1 MGIKAADIAKLAE
14 AQCLG
19 PCNEF
24 KHFAFDS
31 RRMTAS
37 VPSCFIAIK
46 TTSDDG
52 HKYISQAIAQG
63 AVVIICSDASLSKAF
78 PHISF
83 IVHDRPEK
91 VLERWA
97 KKCRM
102 HFSHPV
108 LALTGSNGKTI
119 VKEWMYQLLGAPEN
133 LHRTPGSFN
142 SALGVPLTLCGLDAS
157 HTAAIVEVGIDRPDT
172 MQALAQLVQPDFGV
186 FTTLGDAHGEHFES
200 DDQKFR
206 EKWKLFV
213 NCDKIA
219 AHSKWISKAKSL
231 NLHIPEALVWG
242 SGTEWDPK
250 DFGLEGDDQM
260 HAVQNTMSALLGA
273 VLLGANIEEAKARI
287 FGLEPLEMRMNL
299 VSSRDG
305 GYLLEDTYSSDLE
318 SLRWAMEELMAQHT
332 PRKWAVLGT
341 LSTPEWT
348 AKAKAMVDAYGV
360 DRQWW
365 VDSSEDL
372 AEVVAQFGQLSLAN
386 TTVLIKGQRRLRMER
401 MAATLRN
408 QHHSTWA
415 EVNLAAMRRNMQ
427 QFKALLKPETKVMA
441 MVKADAYGMGILEV
455 ARYLEQTHVDYLGV
469 AFSQE
474 ALLLRAQGV
483 EMPIMVMN
491 AEPTQFNA
499 LAAANCEVEVYAI
512 HQLEPFLQ
520 ESKGENKL
528 KIHIKVDTGMHRL
541 GFEPAAVPGLLDL
554 LSTRAN
560 IEVVGVFSHLSSAGD
575 PSADGFTHEQLDQF
589 NAVALRVQESYP
601 NALAHVLNT
610 QGIARFGAAQHQM
623 VRLGIGL
630 YGVGQYQ
637 GIAGL
642 EEVLQWKCKISQ
654 VKTLKPGESLG
665 YSRAFTADRETQY
678 ATLPVGYADGLQ
690 RALSC
695 GKGHVLIEGKPC
707 AILGN
712 VCMDMIMVDVS
723 DVEAKPGDE
732 VVILGPGQSASAL
745 AQNAG
750 TIAYEILTGVGS
762 RVPRFYLKD

>member
-1 MGIKAADIAKLAE
+1 
-14 AQCLG
+14 
-19 PCNEF
+19 
-24 KHFAFDS
+24 
-31 RRMTAS
+31 
-37 VPSCFIAIK
+37 
-46 TTSDDG
+46 
-52 HKYISQAIAQG
+52 
-63 AVVIICSDASLSKAF
+63 
-78 PHISF
+78 
-83 IVHDRPEK
+83 
-91 VLERWA
+91 
-97 KKCRM
+97 
-102 HFSHPV
+102 
-108 LALTGSNGKTI
+108 
-119 VKEWMYQLLGAPEN
+119 
-133 LHRTPGSFN
+133 
-142 SALGVPLTLCGLDAS
+142 
-157 HTAAIVEVGIDRPDT
+157 
-172 MQALAQLVQPDFGV
+172 
-186 FTTLGDAHGEHFES
+186 
-200 DDQKFR
+200 
-206 EKWKLFV
+206 
-213 NCDKIA
+213 
-219 AHSKWISKAKSL
+219 
-231 NLHIPEALVWG
+231 
-242 SGTEWDPK
+242 
-250 DFGLEGDDQM
+250 
-260 HAVQNTMSALLGA
+260 
-273 VLLGANIEEAKARI
+273 
-287 FGLEPLEMRMNL
+287 
-299 VSSRDG
+299 
-305 GYLLEDTYSSDLE
+305 
-318 SLRWAMEELMAQHT
+318 
-332 PRKWAVLGT
+332 
-341 LSTPEWT
+341 
-348 AKAKAMVDAYGV
+348 
-360 DRQWW
+360 
-365 VDSSEDL
+365 
-372 AEVVAQFGQLSLAN
+372 
-386 TTVLIKGQRRLRMER
+386 

-512 HQLEPFLQ
+512 YQLEPFLQ

-575 PSADGFTHEQLDQF
+575 PSADGFTHYQLDQF

-654 VKTLKPGESLG
+654 VNTLKPGESLG

>member
-1 MGIKAADIAKLAE
+1 MGS
-14 AQCLG
+14 
-19 PCNEF
+19 CNEF
-24 KHFAFDS
+24 MHFAFDS

-46 TTSDDG
+46 TPSDDG
-52 HKYISQAIAQG
+52 HHYISQAIAQG
-63 AVVIICSDASLSKAF
+63 AVAIICSDASLSKTF

-83 IVHDRPEK
+83 IVHDRPEL
-91 VLERWA
+91 VLESWA
-97 KKCRM
+97 KHCR
-102 HFSHPV
+102 HGFEGTV

-119 VKEWMYQLLGAPEN
+119 VKEWMYQLMGAPEN

-142 SALGVPLTLCGLDAS
+142 SALGVPLTLCGLETNHS
-157 HTAAIVEVGIDRPDT
+157 GAIVEVGIDRPGT
-172 MQALAQLVQPDFGV
+172 MQALTDLVQPDFGV
-186 FTTLGDAHGEHFES
+186 FTTLGDAHSEHFES
-200 DDQKFR
+200 DEQKFA
-206 EKWKLFV
+206 EKWKLFAG
-213 NCDKIA
+213 CKRIA
-219 AHSKWISKAKSL
+219 AHEKWINKAKDL
-231 NLHIPEALVWG
+231 NLPIPEALVWG
-242 SGTEWDPK
+242 SGTQWDPS
-250 DFGLEGDDQM
+250 DFGLEGGDDI
-260 HAVQNTMSALLGA
+260 HVVQNTMTALLGA
-273 VLLGANIEEAKARI
+273 VLLGADVDEVKARI
-287 FGLEPLEMRMNL
+287 ATLEPLEMRMNL

-318 SLRWAMEELMAQHT
+318 SLRWALEELMAQPT
-332 PRKWAVLGT
+332 PRKWAVLST

-348 AKAKAMVDAYGV
+348 ARAKAMVDAYGV

-365 VDSSEDL
+365 IDSNEEL

-386 TTVLIKGQRRLRMER
+386 TTVLIKGQRRFRMER

-427 QFKALLKPETKVMA
+427 QFKALLNSSTKVMA

-455 ARYLEQTHVDYLGV
+455 ARYLEQCHVEYLGV

-483 EMPIMVMN
+483 EAPIMVMN
-491 AEPTQFNA
+491 AEPTQFKA
-499 LAAANCEVEVYAI
+499 LAAANCEVEVYAA

-520 ESKGENKL
+520 ESRGQSKL

-541 GFEPAAVPGLLDL
+541 GFEPKAIPGLLERI
-554 LSTRAN
+554 SAHEN
-560 IEVVGVFSHLSSAGD
+560 IDVVGVFSHLSSAGD
-575 PSADGFTHEQLDQF
+575 PAADEFTRGQLDQF
-589 NAVALRVQESYP
+589 NEVATLVRDHYP

-610 QGIARFGAAQHQM
+610 QGIARFGTAQHQM

-630 YGVGQYQ
+630 YGIGQYP

-654 VKTLKPGESLG
+654 IGKLQPGEPLG
-665 YSRAFTADRETQY
+665 YSRAFVTDRETHY

-695 GKGHVLIEGKPC
+695 GKGHVIIAGKQCP
-707 AILGN
+707 ILGN
-712 VCMDMIMVDVS
+712 VCMDMVMVDVS
-723 DVEAKPGDE
+723 HVDVKAGDE
-732 VVILGPGQSASAL
+732 VIILGPGQGASEL
-745 AQNAG
+745 ARSAG
-750 TIAYEILTGVGS
+750 TIAYEMLTGVGS